1 MLLLGVLLILLGAFV
16 GSFGGF
22 VGALGGVCWCFLGCF
37 TAFGVFAGA
46 SNPDASLRNLCF
58 GWMALVGW
66 LWWPLEVMADFWKER
81 DHCKAETPSAW
92 NSALQEC
99 PILTTQG
106 GRALGSM
113 GLQSAMGR
121 VPTELCPSPQ
131 PTNSSPGPDPPSS
144 RCSTRCGS
152 VQPPRP
158 PATHTPLCWS
168 AAHRAHCPPSPGHP
182 TATATTPGP
191 TPPPAPARSRRS
203 PGGSLRAGEALSGF
217 VP

>member
-37 TAFGVFAGA
+37 TAFGVFAEA

-92 NSALQEC
+92 NSALQER

-106 GRALGSM
+106 GRLWAPWGCSLQWGGSP
-113 GLQSAMGR
+113 LSSVLPR
-121 VPTELCPSPQ
+121 SPQ
-131 PTNSSPGPDPPSS
+131 TALQDQTPPAAGAARGAALCSPPGP
-144 RCSTRCGS
+144 
-152 VQPPRP
+152 RP
-158 PATHTPLCWS
+158 HTPHS
-168 AAHRAHCPPSPGHP
+168 AGQPLTEP
-182 TATATTPGP
+182 TAPHHLGTPRL
-191 TPPPAPARSRRS
+191 PPPALDPHHPQPP
-203 PGGSLRAGEALSGF
+203 PGAGAAPEGPF
-217 VP
+217 MQVRH